1 MNKNNQKVAV
11 VFGITGQ
18 DGSYLSELL
27 LSKGYEVIGVKR
39 RASGCNTER
48 LVEHPNLKLVEGDL
62 TDSASINEIISHYAP
77 DECYNLGAQSH
88 VGTSFHQPLYTFEV
102 DAKGP
107 LLILEAIRHYSPHT
121 KYYQASTSE
130 MFGANCS
137 IETKGTFVGMEPE
150 ADCFGYINR
159 SQEKIQNEDTGFAP
173 NSPYSIAK
181 TAAHHLVQSY
191 RKGYGLFACSGIL
204 FNHESERRGEMFVT
218 RKISKYIGELQKWRN
233 GLSLEYLVVHKDKIT
248 IAGTIIPGY
257 PGTEFPKLK
266 LGNIDTVRDWGHAR
280 DYVEA
285 MWLMLQQD
293 KPDDYIVGTGVGH
306 SVKDFLIEAFA
317 LVGLNWQ
324 DWVEIDPSLYR
335 PNEVPHLRCDWSK
348 AKRVLGW
355 TPKTDFKTLVKLM
368 VEADIELAKLQRP

>member
-1 MNKNNQKVAV
+1 MKTAII
-11 VFGITGQ
+11 FGITGQ

-27 LSKGYEVIGVKR
+27 LSKGYKVIGIKR
-39 RASGCNTER
+39 RSSGCNTER
-48 LVEHPNLKLVEGDL
+48 LVEHPSLKLVEGDL
-62 TDSASINEIISHYAP
+62 LDASSINEIISTYTP
-77 DECYNLGAQSH
+77 DECYNLAAQSH

-204 FNHESERRGEMFVT
+204 FNHESERRGDMFVT
-218 RKISKYIGELQKWRN
+218 RKISKYIGTLQN
-233 GLSLEYLVVHKDKIT
+233 ILSKNPNTPTLRLQ
-248 IAGTIIPGY
+248 
-257 PGTEFPKLK
+257 

-306 SVKDFLIEAFA
+306 SVKDFLIEAFE

-355 TPKTDFKTLVKLM
+355 SPKTDFKTLVKLM
-368 VEADIELAKLQRP
+368 VEYDIEKAKS